1 MKPMDRVIVLVA
13 ICVSLLSMGCSTT
26 KPLKYSVDIV
36 NGGREKII
44 VEPFQITEGAYEK
57 VAVGEVNPG
66 GTAGMSPYY
75 GWPRQTFTVEWR
87 VPSTGAKGQAEVRP
101 QLPKSFTKKR
111 GSAII
116 LRIYPEEQRV
126 DVTYEVLDPKTGALN
141 AIRQGQ

>member
-13 ICVSLLSMGCSTT
+13 IAVCFLDSGCSTS
-26 KPLKYSVDIV
+26 KPLRYGVAVINSGNAKIV
-36 NGGREKII
+36 
-44 VEPFQITEGAYEK
+44 VEPFNIVEGVHST
-57 VAVGEVNPG
+57 VAVGEVGPG
-66 GTAGMSPYY
+66 KTAGMSPFYRE
-75 GWPRQTFTVEWR
+75 PIEKFTLAWR